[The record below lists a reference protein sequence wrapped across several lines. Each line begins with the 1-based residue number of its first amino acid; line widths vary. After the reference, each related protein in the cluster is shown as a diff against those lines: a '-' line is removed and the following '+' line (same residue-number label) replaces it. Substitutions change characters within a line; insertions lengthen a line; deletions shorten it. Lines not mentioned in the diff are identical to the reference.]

1 MPEYDQRAWRDFLE
15 AKNELEAA
23 NEYHISLMNRYTS
36 VTTALQPGRPLDV
49 VSESA
54 KAEIKAAEER
64 LDDARDQLRRAQA
77 QLH

>member
-1 MPEYDQRAWRDFLE
+1 ME

-49 VSESA
+49 VSEAA
-54 KAEIKAAEER
+54 KAEIKGAEEW
-64 LDDARDQLRRAQA
+64 LVAARDRLRKAQT